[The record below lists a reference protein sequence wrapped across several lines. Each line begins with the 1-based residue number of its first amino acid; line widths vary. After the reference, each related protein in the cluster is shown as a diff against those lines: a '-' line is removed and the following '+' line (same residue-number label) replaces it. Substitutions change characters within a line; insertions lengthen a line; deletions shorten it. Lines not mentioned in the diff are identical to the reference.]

1 MSRKQGYQSTG
12 VNKQVGLDK
21 GGDKKV
27 GGWSQWSEALKFWLT
42 QVQSENNK
50 GIFELGFQYPY
61 FSMIL
66 SLDILIFFQTLVVY
80 VCACM

>member
-27 GGWSQWSEALKFWLT
+27 GGWSQWSEALK
-42 QVQSENNK
+42 
-50 GIFELGFQYPY
+50 
-61 FSMIL
+61 
-66 SLDILIFFQTLVVY
+66 
-80 VCACM
+80 C

>member
-27 GGWSQWSEALKFWLT
+27 GGWSQWSEALKF
-42 QVQSENNK
+42 
-50 GIFELGFQYPY
+50 
-61 FSMIL
+61 
-66 SLDILIFFQTLVVY
+66 
-80 VCACM
+80 